1 MRGRHRGYGCPGMA
15 KARMNVKDAAR
26 MAKEYVAELLAEEQ
40 IRDIAIEETKFQH
53 GANTW
58 LITVGFFRPWH
69 QGVTRE
75 NTLDQDRNLLRSYK
89 AVRINDRIGRV
100 EWVRDRFAME
110 PFDPADIDNDTIEA
124 KAVVQTAR
132 ELFADFFAGENI
144 KGIGLEKTKYNY
156 DSDTWEITIGFLRV
170 PENGSRSDPLGT
182 GFDKGFGKRSYK
194 TICID
199 NESGSFQGIKDR
211 FMIDS
216 SPSAQA

>member
-1 MRGRHRGYGCPGMA
+1 MA
-15 KARMNVKDAAR
+15 RARMDVKDAAR

-69 QGVTRE
+69 QDITRE
-75 NTLDQDRNLLRSYK
+75 NPFDQDRNLLRSYK

-100 EWVRDRFAME
+100 EWVRDRFALD
-110 PFDPADIDNDTIEA
+110 PFDPADVDNDTIEA

-132 ELFADFFAGENI
+132 ELFADFFAGESI
-144 KGIGLEKTKYNY
+144 KSIGLEEAKYDY

-170 PENGSRSDPLGT
+170 PENESRSDRLGT
-182 GFDKGFGKRSYK
+182 ALDDDFGKRSYK

-211 FMIDS
+211 FTTDS
-216 SPSAQA
+216 YPSAQA

>member
-1 MRGRHRGYGCPGMA
+1 MA
-15 KARMNVKDAAR
+15 KARMDVKEAAR
-26 MAKEYVAELLAEEQ
+26 MAKEYVTELLADEQ

-58 LITVGFFRPWH
+58 LVTVGFFRPWH
-69 QGVTRE
+69 QGITRE
-75 NTLDQDRNLLRSYK
+75 NPFDPDRNLLRSYK

-100 EWVRDRFAME
+100 EWVRDRFAMD
-110 PFDPADIDNDTIEA
+110 PFDPSDIDNDTIEA

-144 KGIGLEKTKYNY
+144 KSIGLEEAKYNY
-156 DSDTWEITIGFLRV
+156 DLDTWEITIGFLRI
-170 PENGSRSDPLGT
+170 PEIEGCSDPPDMTL
-182 GFDKGFGKRSYK
+182 DEGFGKRSYK

-211 FMIDS
+211 FMTDF